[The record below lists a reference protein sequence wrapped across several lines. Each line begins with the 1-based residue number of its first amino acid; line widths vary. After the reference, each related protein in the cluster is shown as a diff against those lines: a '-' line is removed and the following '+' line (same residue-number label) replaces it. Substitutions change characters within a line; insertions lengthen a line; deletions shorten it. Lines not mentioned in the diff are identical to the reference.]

1 MMFAVPTLHPT
12 MAAFGNLG
20 GPELL
25 LIVLVLL
32 LLFGG
37 RKLPEVARGTGRA
50 LRIFKSETKGLMDDD
65 DEEPAQGQPRASL
78 PPAAP
83 ATAVQLPASAP
94 GSAAT
99 TGATAASEVHPDG
112 YPSETLPPTQTEM

>member
-1 MMFAVPTLHPT
+1 MMLAVSTLHPT

-25 LIVLVLL
+25 LIALVLL

-65 DEEPAQGQPRASL
+65 EEPAQPEPRASL

-83 ATAVQLPASAP
+83 TTAVQPPAAP
-94 GSAAT
+94 PGPAAT
-99 TGATAASEVHPDG
+99 TGATAASEFNADG
-112 YPSETLPPTQTEM
+112 YSNETLPPTHSEM